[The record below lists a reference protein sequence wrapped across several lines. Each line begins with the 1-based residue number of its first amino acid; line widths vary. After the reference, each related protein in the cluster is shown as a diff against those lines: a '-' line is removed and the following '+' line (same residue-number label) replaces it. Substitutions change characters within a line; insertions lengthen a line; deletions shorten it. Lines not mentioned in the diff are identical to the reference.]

1 MTESMQMN
9 SLLNQMRQLEGIA
22 RRDVPQTESV
32 KELETEAPGFSN
44 MLKDAIDSVNDL
56 QKTSGQLQQAFIQ
69 GDPNVDIARVMVA
82 SQKSGIAFQAVVQV
96 RNKMLES
103 YKDIMSMPV

>member
-1 MTESMQMN
+1 MTEPMQMN
-9 SLLNQMRQLEGIA
+9 SLLSQMRQLESIA
-22 RRDVPQTESV
+22 RKDAPQTQTV
-32 KELETEAPGFSN
+32 KELETEAPGFST
-44 MLKDAIDSVNDL
+44 MLKDAIDSVNEL
-56 QKTSGQLQQAFIQ
+56 QKASGQLQESFIK

-82 SQKSGIAFQAVVQV
+82 SQKSGIAFQTVVQV

>member
-9 SLLNQMRQLEGIA
+9 SLLNQMRQLEGVA
-22 RRDVPQTESV
+22 RRDVQQTQSV
-32 KELETEAPGFSN
+32 KELETQAPGFSN

-69 GDPNVDIARVMVA
+69 GDPNIDIARVMVA

>member
-44 MLKDAIDSVNDL
+44 MLKDAIHSVNDL